1 MQLNGTVYKPP
12 KWSVILVVLLGGLL
26 LAGCDR
32 STQSQP
38 PPTVPEVA
46 TVTVQPEK
54 LMLTTE
60 LPGRTAAFRIAEIR
74 PQVSGLIQKRLFTE
88 GSDVRAGQVLYQ
100 IDPAPFQ
107 AALDNATANLAVMRK
122 SADRARAALEAG
134 IAGVTRQRATLKLA
148 RTNRRRFQDAFKDRA
163 VSATQR
169 DQAVTNASVAEAT
182 LRAAEAQLESDRE
195 AVAAAEAAIHQAE
208 AAVESARINLGYTKI
223 IAPISGRIGRS
234 SVTDGAIV
242 TAYQPMP
249 LATIQ
254 QLDPIYVDVPQSTTE
269 LLRLKRRLER
279 GALRHN
285 GAEKKKVRLIMEDGT
300 LYPLEGTL
308 EFRDVSVDPTTGSV
322 ILRMVFPNPKGV
334 LLPRMFARAIIREG
348 VKKDALLVPQQAVN
362 RTPKGLPYVLVVGKE
377 EKVERRMLKLGR
389 AIGSRWLVIS
399 GLARG
404 DRVIV
409 EGLQFV
415 RPGIPVKAAPF
426 NPGKG
431 ATRPKTLPQK
441 RQGGGA

>member
-1 MQLNGTVYKPP
+1 
-12 KWSVILVVLLGGLL
+12 
-26 LAGCDR
+26 
-32 STQSQP
+32 
-38 PPTVPEVA
+38 VA

-88 GSDVRAGQVLYQ
+88 GSDVKAGQVLYQ

-279 GALRHN
+279 GALHHN